1 MKQQELLSAD
11 NEVLYFW
18 DITEKG
24 VHFEYES
31 LGTPGSAFSMDSE
44 IQFTMPISEFHK
56 VYEMFSISTSL
67 DIAEAIHAI
76 SGSGR
81 GEAFYDALG
90 TEIEVID
97 KFVWMN

>member
-1 MKQQELLSAD
+1 MKQQELISAD

-31 LGTPGSAFSMDSE
+31 IGRPGSAFSMDSE

-56 VYEMFSISTSL
+56 VYEMFDINTSL
-67 DIAEAIHAI
+67 DIAQAILEI

>member
-1 MKQQELLSAD
+1 MKQQELLSVD

-31 LGTPGSAFSMDSE
+31 AGRPGSAFSMDSE

-56 VYEMFSISTSL
+56 VYAMFGIDTSL
-67 DIAEAIHAI
+67 DIAQAIHEI
-76 SGSGR
+76 SNSGR

>member
-1 MKQQELLSAD
+1 MKQQELL
-11 NEVLYFW
+11 NEEHEVLYFW
-18 DITEKG
+18 DITEQG

-31 LGTPGSAFSMDSE
+31 VGRPGSAFSMDTE

-56 VYEMFSISTSL
+56 VYEMFGIDTSL
-67 DIAEAIHAI
+67 DIAQAILAI